1 MTGVEGDAVTV
12 ASAESGDPTDVLFRI
27 AQQRAELERAEAIA
41 VRRARNAG
49 TTWAYIA
56 TALGVTRQAVHKRY
70 GRG

>member
-1 MTGVEGDAVTV
+1 MTV

-27 AQQRAELERAEAIA
+27 AKQRADLDRAEAIA
-41 VRRARNAG
+41 VRRARISG

-70 GRG
+70 GRR